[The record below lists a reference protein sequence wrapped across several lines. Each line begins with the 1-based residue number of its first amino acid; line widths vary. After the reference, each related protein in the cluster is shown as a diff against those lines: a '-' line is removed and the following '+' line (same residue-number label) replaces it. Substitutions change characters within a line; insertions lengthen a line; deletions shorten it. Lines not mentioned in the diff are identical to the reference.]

1 MTGARDLE
9 RQIEAELGAEGR
21 SDDVSARRLL
31 ADLYEH
37 YRDQKRLLDRLV
49 RISDR
54 YQLAERERGAAY
66 AADYRRE
73 VRRIEKLVR
82 ISDSYQAMLREL
94 TDRLRTLST
103 HDDLTGLLNRR
114 SLREQL
120 LEAVADASAFGV
132 AFVDVDHF
140 KTINDKWG
148 HLAGDAVLSRLAE
161 KVTSQL
167 SERDCC
173 GRWGGEEFLI
183 LFRGRSAPAL
193 MQIAERLRQD
203 VANLQ
208 HAGGDGATFAV
219 TISLGLTVFRVGESL
234 EALLNRAD
242 AALYQAKESG
252 RNRVVFLPCS
262 EGRAATFDRHCA

>member
-1 MTGARDLE
+1 MNGARDLE
-9 RQIEAELGAEGR
+9 RRIEAALGAEG
-21 SDDVSARRLL
+21 SGEGATLRRLL
-31 ADLYEH
+31 ADLYER

-54 YQLAERERGAAY
+54 YQLAERERGAGY

-120 LEAVADASAFGV
+120 LEAIAGASAFGV

-140 KTINDKWG
+140 KAVNDQWG
-148 HLAGDAVLSRLAE
+148 HLAGDIVLSRLAE
-161 KVTSQL
+161 AIVARL
-167 SERDCC
+167 GRVDCC

-183 LFRGRSAPAL
+183 LLAGRSAAA
-193 MQIAERLRQD
+193 MTQIAEQLRED
-203 VANLQ
+203 VADIR
-208 HAGGDGATFAV
+208 HAGREGATFTV
-219 TISLGLTVFRVGESL
+219 TISLGLTVYRPGESL
-234 EALLNRAD
+234 ETLLSRAD

-252 RNRVVFLPCS
+252 RNRAVFLS
-262 EGRAATFDRHCA
+262 GDTARAVTFGRHCA

>member
-1 MTGARDLE
+1 MKDADDLE
-9 RQIEAELGAEGR
+9 QRIEAELSAEGP
-21 SDDVSARRLL
+21 DGLAARRLL
-31 ADLYEH
+31 ADLYER

-54 YQLAERERGAAY
+54 YQLAERERGAGY

-120 LEAVADASAFGV
+120 LEAIAGASPFGL

-140 KTINDKWG
+140 KVVNDKWG

-161 KVTSQL
+161 AVVSHL
-167 SERDCC
+167 GRGDVC
-173 GRWGGEEFLI
+173 GRWGGEEFLV
-183 LFRGRSAPAL
+183 LFPGRSAAA
-193 MQIAERLRQD
+193 MTHIAERLRED
-203 VANLQ
+203 VAGLR
-208 HAGGDGATFAV
+208 HAGGEGATFSV

-242 AALYQAKESG
+242 AALYKAKESG
-252 RNRVVFLPCS
+252 RNRVVFLPGD
-262 EGRAATFDRHCA
+262 EQRGAAPDRQCA

>member
-1 MTGARDLE
+1 MLS
-9 RQIEAELGAEGR
+9 AEDHGDA
-21 SDDVSARRLL
+21 VTARRLL
-31 ADLYEH
+31 AELYER

-66 AADYRRE
+66 ASDYRRE

-120 LEAVADASAFGV
+120 LEAIAGASAFGV

-140 KTINDKWG
+140 KAINDRWG
-148 HLAGDAVLSRLAE
+148 HLAGDTVLGRLAE
-161 KVTSQL
+161 AIVAHLGHGDS
-167 SERDCC
+167 C

-183 LFRGRSAPAL
+183 LLRGRPAATM
-193 MQIAERLRQD
+193 MQIAERLRED
-203 VANLQ
+203 VANLR
-208 HAGGDGATFAV
+208 HAGGDGATFSV
-219 TISLGLTVFRVGESL
+219 TISLGLTVHRPGEAL
-234 EALLNRAD
+234 EALLSRAD
-242 AALYQAKESG
+242 SALYQAKETG
-252 RNRVVFLPCS
+252 RNRSVLLPAD
-262 EGRAATFDRHCA
+262 EERGATLDHRCA